1 MTFFGVVL
9 KGVWTLEIT
18 VPSCTFPSLSILC
31 FFGFLIS
38 EANWARHDSFPRS
51 QYETKGGWRVWQR
64 MVKKGSFPTSRA
76 VWRSILVSIP
86 SQASKTWWT
95 TSQYLLLLSL
105 CWMLQI
111 VSRAVS
117 WLPLW
122 WNRDHNCSQSLLVK
136 STVCSVGGWKRKVF
150 IRFLQD
156 PHHSLIVYY

>member
-1 MTFFGVVL
+1 MTFFGVLL

-51 QYETKGGWRVWQR
+51 QYEIKGGWRVWQR
-64 MVKKGSFPTSRA
+64 MVKKGSFPTSWA

-122 WNRDHNCSQSLLVK
+122 WNWNHNCSQSLLVQ

-156 PHHSLIVYY
+156 PHHSLIVDY